1 MSFPSFTVQGAIS
14 SLPDILLSAGFLFDA
29 IDYLTYYSLDKGS
42 ILFSL
47 KDWIMFIDW
56 RSELAREGHRVILS
70 GLPIAMHCHHYNI
83 NLQKMLEDTLGEEG
97 IGLLYNVAEEV
108 SYYGFRSFL
117 DQYTRIKTIKSK
129 LEFASTIYQNCGL
142 GILHFK
148 KAGPRGGRIVSPSS
162 HHVTGWLAKHGRRDT
177 PGCHFARGWIAGV
190 MEVIYNR
197 PLKHFTVEEQH
208 CKMKRDEECVFHVR
222 ES

>member
-1 MSFPSFTVQGAIS
+1 LSNASA
-14 SLPDILLSAGFLFDA
+14 LPNPLLIAGFLFDA
-29 IDYLTYYSLDKGS
+29 IDYLTYYSSDNAS

-47 KDWIMFIDW
+47 KDWIMF
-56 RSELAREGHRVILS
+56 
-70 GLPIAMHCHHYNI
+70 
-83 NLQKMLEDTLGEEG
+83 LGEEG